1 MDDFLSDDPSNGF
14 EEGLEGG
21 LSEDLSKD
29 LAAALEDGFG
39 AGLSV
44 DFDEALS
51 EYFDGGLES
60 DLSEVFLGGLEDGRD
75 AGRSEDLVSSRSA
88 YPDDGLS
95 VGLEDGFEEALVLG
109 FSSPS
114 WKFLP
119 AGFPV
124 LFDFEGAFGFL
135 MNLEKSPCLLDFP
148 PGTRGFSESF
158 IIILNW
164 LQR

>member
-1 MDDFLSDDPSNGF
+1 LEDFRSDDPSNGF

-21 LSEDLSKD
+21 LSEDLSND

-51 EYFDGGLES
+51 EYFDGGRDS
-60 DLSEVFLGGLEDGRD
+60 DRSADLAGGRD
-75 AGRSEDLVSSRSA
+75 EGLSDDLVSCRSE

-95 VGLEDGFEEALVLG
+95 VDLEEGFEEDLVLG